1 LLGVTFTAW
10 VRSASNGSPDVRL
23 HLAAF
28 LSVVA
33 VVLTM
38 ITDNVMIYV
47 FVMAPLGVL
56 VGASLTI
63 RGQEH

>member
-1 LLGVTFTAW
+1 
-10 VRSASNGSPDVRL
+10 
-23 HLAAF
+23 
-28 LSVVA
+28 
-33 VVLTM
+33 M